1 MRILWLLFY
10 LGFLLFIFFINYSI
24 IYIYYT
30 LERKKDSKLTDQS
43 LFTILPYDNMII
55 AKLNKK
61 IKYLTQYSY
70 NNIIKSM
77 NFDDIEYSQCHSH
90 SWHFHSSH
98 ERYVDFFDRMH
109 RINVTRIRCYCCKK
123 THTILVED
131 MIPYSCADHELI
143 VNIINNVDYT
153 FSSHVSFIK
162 KKYHDIHV
170 LDYAFLCIFNYRNN
184 ICIFYD
190 LTT

>member
-1 MRILWLLFY
+1 MAFILSGVFTIYIFYKLFY
-10 LGFLLFIFFINYSI
+10 YL
-24 IYIYYT
+24 YIKY
-30 LERKKDSKLTDQS
+30 LRKKKRIITHRPKFVHYPSSKD
-43 LFTILPYDNMII
+43 IMII

-61 IKYLTQYSY
+61 IKPLTQYSY

-77 NFDDIEYSQCHSH
+77 NFDDIECSQCHSH

-143 VNIINNVDYT
+143 IDIINDVDYT

-170 LDYAFLCIFNYRNN
+170 LDYAFLCIFNSRNN

-190 LTT
+190 LAT